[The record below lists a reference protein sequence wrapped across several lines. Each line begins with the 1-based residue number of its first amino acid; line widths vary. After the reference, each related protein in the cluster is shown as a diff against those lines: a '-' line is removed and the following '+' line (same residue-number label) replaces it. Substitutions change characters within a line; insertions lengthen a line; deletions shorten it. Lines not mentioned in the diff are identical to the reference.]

1 MDTKTVENTQIKRPL
16 SITIVCAIVLLGILL
31 ALLRLAVDI
40 IELTKP
46 LEPEVFKTDL
56 ILAIFLFLVIILE
69 SICLVG
75 MWRMRKVAVTAY
87 SLVFFIILIIAI
99 SLRFFDPFTLIV
111 PVIVLILMTQF
122 SKHMQ

>member
-1 MDTKTVENTQIKRPL
+1 MIKDERTQIKRPI

-75 MWRMRKVAVTAY
+75 MWRMQKVAVTAY

-99 SLRFFDPFTLIV
+99 SLRIFDPYTLIV